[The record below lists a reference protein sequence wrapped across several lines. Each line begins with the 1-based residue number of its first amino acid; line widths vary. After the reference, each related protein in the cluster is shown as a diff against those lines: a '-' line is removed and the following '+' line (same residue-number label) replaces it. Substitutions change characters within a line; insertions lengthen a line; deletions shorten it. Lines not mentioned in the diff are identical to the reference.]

1 MKNGS
6 HNGSRFL
13 FNEPRDASQSH
24 FTTVLQYKYRITN
37 LNDIIQKPM
46 FEKEQHLI
54 EEKVKAY
61 CAANDIALAELKW
74 QPIPFSGEWGFA
86 TSFFQTAAN
95 EAKLGK
101 GDKVPVPQLAQTIAE
116 QVKAEIGSVDGIS
129 HIEAVK
135 GYLNVYFKTSDYA
148 RRVVDEVLTSKAD
161 FGRGAA
167 KGERVMVE
175 YAQPNMLHSFH
186 IGHAR
191 NTLLGEVL
199 ARLTEFAGFDTI
211 RASYPGDL
219 GLGVITVLWMY
230 DKFYRG
236 QEPQGVHQRGQWL
249 LRLYVEANVLLEKKE
264 NETADQTAQR
274 EAYEAERREMYRGYD
289 AGDQHIRELWKTL
302 REWSLDELHEVLR
315 MLDVKMDV
323 WFYESEVDEP
333 SKAIVEELIQKD
345 IADDERPQGGA
356 VIVKIDEKLGLT
368 KEKYR
373 TNVIL
378 RSDGTTLYLTKDL
391 ALAKVKFENY
401 HVDRSIYVVD
411 VRQSLHLQQAF
422 AILKLWGFP
431 QAEKCYHLGYGFVSL
446 PEGAMSARRGRVAL
460 FKEVYDE
467 AVKRVLAVESERSGD
482 IAENERM
489 KIAQQIGLGAL
500 VYSMLSVD
508 NNKDIVFDI
517 NEALA
522 FDGRTGPYIQ
532 NAHVRANSILKKSK
546 QGNMETGTQVDASF
560 DYELTKHE
568 IELIEQISRFPNA
581 VQQAANEYRPL
592 VMAAYAYDLA
602 NAFHSFY
609 HAVPVTQTEDEKI
622 RNARLQL
629 VAAAKQ
635 TIANAL
641 HLLDIQSPDVM

>member
-1 MKNGS
+1 
-6 HNGSRFL
+6 
-13 FNEPRDASQSH
+13 
-24 FTTVLQYKYRITN
+24 
-37 LNDIIQKPM
+37 M
-46 FEKEQHLI
+46 FQQEQQLI
-54 EEKVKAY
+54 EGKIKVFS
-61 CAANDIALAELKW
+61 AANEIPLAELKW
-74 QPIPFSGEWGFA
+74 QPIPFSGEWGIS

-95 EAKLGK
+95 EARAGKEDPAKSTRDYRKL
-101 GDKVPVPQLAQTIAE
+101 PVPQRAHEIAE
-116 QVKAEIGSVDGIS
+116 QIRAEIGSVPGIS

-135 GYLNVYFKTSDYA
+135 GYLNLYFTTSEYA
-148 RRVVDEVLTSKAD
+148 CRVVDEVLASRAD
-161 FGRGAA
+161 FGRGAP
-167 KGERVMVE
+167 KNERVMVE

-230 DKFYRG
+230 DRFYKG
-236 QEPQGVHQRGQWL
+236 QEPEGVHERGQWL
-249 LRLYVEANVLLEKKE
+249 LKLYIEANTLLAKKE
-264 NETADQTAQR
+264 NETPEETAQR
-274 EAYEAERREMYRGYD
+274 EAYDAERRQMYRKWD
-289 AGDQHIRELWKTL
+289 AGDPYVRELWRVT
-302 REWSLDELHEVLR
+302 REWALEELRAVLQI
-315 MLDVKMDV
+315 LDVKMDV

-333 SKAIVEELIQKD
+333 SKAIVEELIQKG
-345 IADDERPQGGA
+345 IADDERPQGGP
-356 VIVKIDEKLGLT
+356 VIVKIDEKLGLK

-373 TNVIL
+373 TNIIL
-378 RSDGTTLYLTKDL
+378 RSDGTSLYLTKDL
-391 ALAKVKFENY
+391 ALAKVKFEQY
-401 HVDRSIYVVD
+401 HVDRSVYVVD
-411 VRQSLHLQQAF
+411 VGQSLHLQQAF

-431 QAEKCYHLGYGFVSL
+431 QAEKCYHLGYGIVTL
-446 PEGAMSARRGRVAL
+446 PEGRMSSRKGRVVL

-467 AVKRVLAVESERSGD
+467 AIKRVLTVESERSGN
-482 IAENERM
+482 IPEAERL
-489 KIAQQIGLGAL
+489 KIAKQIGLGAL

-517 NEALA
+517 NEALS

-532 NAHVRANSILKKSK
+532 NAHVRANSILKKS
-546 QGNMETGTQVDASF
+546 NIQVADLPPTTF
-560 DYELTKHE
+560 DFEMTKHE

-609 HAVPVTQTEDEKI
+609 HAVPVLQNEDENL
-622 RNARLQL
+622 RNARLRL

-641 HLLDIQSPDVM
+641 RLLDIKAPEVM